1 MKILTGIILLGVM
14 VGCSQP
20 TAQQQTNAEPEA
32 AAEPVAEA
40 LNVLSASEEADGWKL
55 LFDGSTSD
63 GWRGYG
69 KENFPKAWKV
79 EDGAFYLPSK
89 TKRTDD
95 ELADA
100 GDIIYDQEFENFHLK
115 LEWKIGEN
123 GNSGIFYLG
132 QELPDFGPI
141 YKTAPEM
148 QVLDNDGHPDS
159 DRGKDGNR
167 KASSLYDLIPAV
179 PQNANPAGEWNA
191 VEVIKNGKLIQ
202 HVQNGE
208 VVVSYEY
215 GTDEWIELV
224 AGSKFPGLN
233 EDWANLSDK
242 GLIGLQDHRD
252 DVWFRN
258 IKIKEL

>member
-1 MKILTGIILLGVM
+1 MKNLLSILAIVA
-14 VGCSQP
+14 VVSCSQP
-20 TAQQQTNAEPEA
+20 TKEQGANAEPETTQA
-32 AAEPVAEA
+32 AAPA
-40 LNVLSASEEADGWKL
+40 LNTLTDAEKADGWKL
-55 LFDGSTSD
+55 LFDGSTSA

-69 KENFPKAWKV
+69 KEAFPKAWKV
-79 EDGAFYLPSK
+79 EDGSLYLPSK
-89 TKRTDD
+89 TKRS
-95 ELADA
+95 EEESADA

-115 LEWKIGEN
+115 LEWKIGEA

-132 QELPDFGPI
+132 QERPDFGPI

-148 QVLDNDGHPDS
+148 QVLDNAGHPDS

-179 PQNANPAGEWNA
+179 PQNANRAGEWNA
-191 VEVIKNGKLIQ
+191 VEVIKQGKKIQ
-202 HVQNGE
+202 HVMNGE

-215 GTDEWIELV
+215 GTEEWNELV

-242 GLIGLQDHRD
+242 GLIGLQDHSD

-258 IKIKEL
+258 IKIKEF